1 MKTDSSRASVLT
13 LLAAL
18 AGLVLGGAALW
29 LGVQEDAI
37 AFWGFGAASLL
48 QVPPALSLRGRIKDG
63 LGNSGLERDRL
74 TLRIVSHLLRLL
86 ALGMAM
92 ASVSA
97 LLAGRAPRAG
107 FLMPAFST
115 LAAGLQLSLWL
126 GKRGLSGIHPILE
139 LGIVRTRTAL
149 ELAALLVLG
158 SFLGQWL
165 PSADAITSLLLAL
178 RIFLEGRTLG
188 KSTTLQA
195 AACGGCGSGCGC
207 G

>member
-1 MKTDSSRASVLT
+1 MRADASRASLLV

-18 AGLVLGGAALW
+18 LGLILGGAALW
-29 LGVQEDAI
+29 LGVQDDAI

-48 QVPPALSLRGRIKDG
+48 QVPPALSLWGRIRDG
-63 LGNSGLERDRL
+63 LGNHGLERDRI
-74 TLRIVSHLLRLL
+74 TLRVVSHLLRLL

-92 ASVSA
+92 TSVSA
-97 LLAGRAPRAG
+97 LLAGRAPQVS

-126 GKRGLSGIHPILE
+126 GKRGLAGIHPILE
-139 LGIVRTRTAL
+139 GDAARNRTAL
-149 ELAALLVLG
+149 ELAALLAVG
-158 SFLGQWL
+158 SFLGPWF
-165 PSADAITSLLLAL
+165 PAADAITSLLLAL
-178 RIFLEGRTLG
+178 RIYVEGRSLA
-188 KSTTLQA
+188 KNTTLQA